1 MKQQEQRPINQQ
13 RAVKEL
19 EAKKEKVQDPALK
32 AAIDK
37 KIELLKSGRDIK
49 K

>member
-1 MKQQEQRPINQQ
+1 MKPNEQQTNPQQ
-13 RAVKEL
+13 QVVKEL
-19 EAKKEKVQDPALK
+19 QAKKEKVQDPALK

-37 KIELLKSGRDIK
+37 KIELLKTGRDIK

>member
-1 MKQQEQRPINQQ
+1 MKPNEQQPINSQQ
-13 RAVKEL
+13 AIKQL

-37 KIELLKSGRDIK
+37 KIELLKTGRDIK